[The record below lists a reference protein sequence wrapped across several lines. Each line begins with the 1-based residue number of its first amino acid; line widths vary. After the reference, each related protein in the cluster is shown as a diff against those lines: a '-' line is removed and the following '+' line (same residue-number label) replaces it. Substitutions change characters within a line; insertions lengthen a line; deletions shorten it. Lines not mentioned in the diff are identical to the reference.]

1 MTADARIRVLLVDDD
16 ALVRTGLRL
25 MLGGAPELEVVGE
38 AADGVDVADAVTRS
52 RPDVVL
58 MDVRMPLL
66 DGIAATRG
74 VTTRAGH
81 RPVVIVLTTFDADA
95 TVVEALRAGA
105 AGFLL
110 KHTPPER
117 IVDAVRRAAAGEP
130 VLSPTVAR
138 TLIDRVAA
146 GGGPPDARRQRA
158 RERLALLTEREQ
170 EVARAVAAGLSNA
183 DIAARLYLS
192 VGTVKAYVSSALAR
206 LELTN
211 RTQLALM
218 AHDAAE
224 D

>member
-1 MTADARIRVLLVDDD
+1 MTAGERIRVLLVDDD

-25 MLGGAPELEVVGE
+25 MLGGAPDLVVVGE
-38 AADGVDVADAVTRS
+38 AADGVDVADAVARS

-74 VTTRAGH
+74 VTGRAGH
-81 RPVVIVLTTFDADA
+81 RPVVIVLTTFDADV

-138 TLIDRVAA
+138 TLIERVAA

-158 RERLALLTEREQ
+158 RQRFALLTEREQ

-206 LELTN
+206 LEFTN
-211 RTQLALM
+211 RIQLALL